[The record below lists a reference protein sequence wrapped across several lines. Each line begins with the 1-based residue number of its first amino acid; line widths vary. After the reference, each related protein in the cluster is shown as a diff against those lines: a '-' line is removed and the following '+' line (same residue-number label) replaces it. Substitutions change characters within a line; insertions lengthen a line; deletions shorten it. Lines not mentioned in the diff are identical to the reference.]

1 MDNLKA
7 LDIIDR
13 LTLEML
19 EKIDKIL
26 ENRPAP
32 WVCPI
37 WLNYIGLLLTAAIGQ
52 SSYGRQKLDVM
63 GRTSPMFV

>member
-1 MDNLKA
+1 
-7 LDIIDR
+7 
-13 LTLEML
+13 ML